1 MYTPPHC
8 LKKNAIAAHVDGCGR
23 ELENAGEE
31 FVAPEDQEWSDL
43 TWGKYRETQNVH
55 YLHGAL
61 QFFDDGVSIIKETY
75 DSRSFLLEK
84 VSARME
90 KGEYP
95 IFVTAGDGRQKLKH
109 IMHNRYLTH
118 CFESLCAATGSLVTF
133 GFNFGLY
140 DRHLIEAVNRA
151 ARFGRKN
158 APEALRSIYIGVY
171 SLEDQQHIESIAG
184 KFKCKVHM
192 YDAKT
197 AGVWG

>member
-1 MYTPPHC
+1 M
-8 LKKNAIAAHVDGCGR
+8 
-23 ELENAGEE
+23 
-31 FVAPEDQEWSDL
+31 APEDQEWSDL

-118 CFESLCAATGSLVTF
+118 CFESLCAANWLLGDLRVQ
-133 GFNFGLY
+133 LW
-140 DRHLIEAVNRA
+140 
-151 ARFGRKN
+151 
-158 APEALRSIYIGVY
+158 ALRSSPNRSRQQSGQIWPKECTRGAAQYLYWGV
-171 SLEDQQHIESIAG
+171 LTRG
-184 KFKCKVHM
+184 P
-192 YDAKT
+192 T
-197 AGVWG
+197 AHRIDCGQVQV